1 MPRSSRGFQTTRGPV
16 KSRAAAMPRQQEE
29 KGGEGPAR
37 LPAARKGR
45 APEGYW
51 RSTALVCHAAKEG
64 RGFYSGLHHATVGKR
79 GSGGFLHNPCLRAS
93 GVSEDSAA
101 LREPGC
107 RCPKVR
113 RILVRFLLCCDSGC
127 AVWRERRG
135 REGLEGSELS

>member
-1 MPRSSRGFQTTRGPV
+1 
-16 KSRAAAMPRQQEE
+16 MPRQQEE

-93 GVSEDSAA
+93 GFLRIPRHYASQGAA
-101 LREPGC
+101 AQ
-107 RCPKVR
+107 
-113 RILVRFLLCCDSGC
+113 RFG
-127 AVWRERRG
+127 G
-135 REGLEGSELS
+135 F